1 MEEAL
6 KVHPLDHAEAR
17 VLLRF
22 LACAGDNP
30 LPMGDDGLT
39 DDADVDGT
47 ANEDRKWVE
56 FVHARRIRRRLE
68 MIKKTSLQLFI
79 T

>member
-1 MEEAL
+1 
-6 KVHPLDHAEAR
+6 
-17 VLLRF
+17 
-22 LACAGDNP
+22 
-30 LPMGDDGLT
+30 MGDDGLT
-39 DDADVDGT
+39 DEADVDGT